1 MNPIL
6 ALIIANVIWGMAS
19 PIFKFALTNIPP
31 FTLAFIRFF
40 FAGLIF
46 LPIALNKWQKL
57 TVRQWLEIILVGFF
71 GITINISFFFM
82 GLGKTESINVPVIA
96 SSGPVFVYLLS
107 IIFLR
112 EKPKLKVLAGMLFAL
127 SGVFLIILSPLI
139 LDGKKFV
146 FRAIEGNLFILIA
159 TFGSVL
165 QTVFGHGVLKKVNA
179 LQVSAITF
187 LFGSLT
193 FIPFI
198 PKELAIWDISFLNF
212 AGLTG
217 IIYGVFFSTALA
229 YFLFYYG
236 VSKLNAQE
244 VGIFT
249 YIDPLAAI
257 VVAGPLLN
265 EYPNLFYLIG
275 GVLIFGGIYFAEGR
289 VHWHPFHRLKNTTN
303 TTNK

>member
-1 MNPIL
+1 MNPVL

-46 LPIALNKWQKL
+46 LPIALSRWQKL
-57 TVRQWLEIILVGFF
+57 SVRQWLEIILVGFF
-71 GITINISFFFM
+71 GITINISFFFL
-82 GLGKTESINVPVIA
+82 GLEKTESINVPIIA

-112 EKPKLKVLAGMLFAL
+112 EKPKLRVLSGMLIALAGVLF
-127 SGVFLIILSPLI
+127 IILSPLI
-139 LDGKKFV
+139 LDGKRFMLG
-146 FRAIEGNLFILIA
+146 AIEGNLFILIA

-165 QTVFGHGVLKKVNA
+165 QTIFGRDILKKVSA
-179 LQVSAITF
+179 IQVSAITF

-193 FIPFI
+193 FLPFV
-198 PKELAIWDISFLNF
+198 PKEFANWDISFLNF
-212 AGLTG
+212 AGWLG
-217 IIYGVFFSTALA
+217 IIFGVFFSSALG
-229 YFLFYYG
+229 YFLFYLG
-236 VSKLNAQE
+236 VSKLKAQD

-257 VVAGPLLN
+257 VVAAPLLH
-265 EYPNLFYLIG
+265 EYPNMFYILG
-275 GVLIFGGIYFAEGR
+275 GILIFGGIFFAEGR
-289 VHWHPFHRLKNTTN
+289 IHWHPFHKFRKQSNS
-303 TTNK
+303 

>member
-1 MNPIL
+1 MNPVL

-57 TVRQWLEIILVGFF
+57 TTKQWMEIILVGFF
-71 GITINISFFFM
+71 GITINISFFFL
-82 GLGKTESINVPVIA
+82 GLAKTESINVPIIA
-96 SSGPVFVYLLS
+96 SSGPVFIYLLS
-107 IIFLR
+107 IFFLR
-112 EKPKLKVLAGMLFAL
+112 EKPKLRVLSGMLIALAGVLF
-127 SGVFLIILSPLI
+127 IILSPLI
-139 LDGKKFV
+139 LDGKRFV
-146 FRAIEGNLFILIA
+146 LGAIEGNLFILIA

-165 QTVFGHGVLKKVNA
+165 QTIFGRNILKKI
-179 LQVSAITF
+179 SAIQVATINF

-193 FIPFI
+193 FLPFI
-198 PKELAIWDISFLNF
+198 PNELANWDISFLNF
-212 AGLTG
+212 AGWLG
-217 IIYGVFFSTALA
+217 IIFGVFFSSALA

-236 VSKLNAQE
+236 ISKLKAQD

-257 VVAGPLLN
+257 IVAAPLLH
-265 EYPNLFYLIG
+265 EYPNMFYILG
-275 GVLIFGGIYFAEGR
+275 GILIFGGIYFAEGR
-289 VHWHPFHRLKNTTN
+289 IHWHPLHWLRK
-303 TTNK
+303 